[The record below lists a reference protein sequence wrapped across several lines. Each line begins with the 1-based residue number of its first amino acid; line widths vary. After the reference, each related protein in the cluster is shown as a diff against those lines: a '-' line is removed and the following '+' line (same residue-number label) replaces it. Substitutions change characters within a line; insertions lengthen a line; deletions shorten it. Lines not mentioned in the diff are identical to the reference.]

1 MDSASGAPF
10 LRVTGP
16 GGEPL
21 PWVVV
26 RAPVVTRAQH
36 VRLNQLADE
45 GCRFVGATSHLG
57 FPGAGFRDE
66 RDYGL
71 LCEGWLH
78 CFRDPDR
85 FLPPNGPRALV
96 SESDFTDPRRVD
108 PYRLGPYR
116 LGSHRCGPHRA
127 GPRPAP
133 RGLPPELVAD
143 VVHVSGAEPWRQ
155 RAKNWPLGAR
165 CLGRVAGETGLRV
178 LVVDAPPGADPRPG
192 VRLTGPLE
200 WPLLLAVI
208 AAARCLFVP
217 AVLDASPRV
226 LAEALCLDVP
236 VVVNRAILGGWQYVN
251 AFTGVFFDGV
261 DDVVPA
267 VLEAVGTAARPRT
280 WFMAHHGPARAGA
293 RVLRL
298 LRGLDPS
305 LPALSHV
312 LLAPDRDVPERAA
325 PGTR

>member
-1 MDSASGAPF
+1 MDLAAGAPF
-10 LRVTGP
+10 LRVTWP
-16 GGEPL
+16 GGEVL

-36 VRLNQLADE
+36 VRLNEFADE
-45 GCRFVGATSHLG
+45 GCRFVGATSYLG

-71 LCEGWLH
+71 LCEAWLH

-96 SESDFTDPRRVD
+96 SESDFTDPLRVD
-108 PYRLGPYR
+108 PRRVRRGPA
-116 LGSHRCGPHRA
+116 A
-127 GPRPAP
+127 G
-133 RGLPPELVAD
+133 GLPPELVAD

-155 RAKNWPLGAR
+155 RAKNWPLAAR
-165 CLGRVAGETGLRV
+165 CLRRLAAETGLRV
-178 LVVDAPPGADPRPG
+178 LVVDAPPGAGSLPG
-192 VRLTGPLE
+192 VGTTGPLE
-200 WPLLLAVI
+200 WPSLLAVI

-236 VVVNRAILGGWQYVN
+236 VVVNRSILGGWQYVN
-251 AFTGVFFDGV
+251 AFTGSFFDGV

-267 VLEAVGTAARPRT
+267 VLGVLGAAGGPRS
-280 WFMAHHGPARAGA
+280 WFTAHHGPVRAGA
-293 RVLRL
+293 RVLGL
-298 LRGLDPS
+298 LRSLDPS

-312 LLAPDRDVPERAA
+312 LLASDRGPRERSA

>member
-1 MDSASGAPF
+1 MDLTAGAPF

-16 GGEPL
+16 GGDVL
-21 PWVVV
+21 PWVVI

-36 VRLNQLADE
+36 VRLNHLADE
-45 GCRFVGATSHLG
+45 GCRFVGATSYLG
-57 FPGAGFRDE
+57 FPGPGFRDE

-71 LCEGWLH
+71 LCEAWLH

-85 FLPPNGPRALV
+85 FLPPNGPRVRV

-108 PYRLGPYR
+108 PLRTAR
-116 LGSHRCGPHRA
+116 V
-127 GPRPAP
+127 
-133 RGLPPELVAD
+133 LPTDLVAD

-155 RAKNWPLGAR
+155 RAKNWPLAAL
-165 CLGRVAGETGLRV
+165 CLRRLAEETGLRV
-178 LVVDAPPGADPRPG
+178 LVVDAPPGAESLPG
-192 VRLTGPLE
+192 VRSSGPLE
-200 WPLLLAVI
+200 WPSLLAVI
-208 AAARCLFVP
+208 ATARCLFVP

-251 AFTGVFFDGV
+251 AFTGAFFDGV

-267 VLEAVGTAARPRT
+267 VVDTIGAAGRPRS
-280 WFMAHHGPARAGA
+280 WFMAHHGPARAGG

-298 LRGLDPS
+298 LRSLDPS

-312 LLAPDRDVPERAA
+312 LLAPDQGPREPSLR
-325 PGTR
+325 GRC

>member
-1 MDSASGAPF
+1 MDLAAGAPF

-16 GGEPL
+16 GGDVL

-36 VRLNQLADE
+36 VRLRQLADE
-45 GCRFVGATSHLG
+45 GCRFVGATSYLG

-71 LCEGWLH
+71 LCEAWLH

-85 FLPPNGPRALV
+85 FLPPNGPRARV

-108 PYRLGPYR
+108 PG
-116 LGSHRCGPHRA
+116 RA
-127 GPRPAP
+127 ARA
-133 RGLPPELVAD
+133 LPPELVAD

-155 RAKNWPLGAR
+155 RAKNWPLAAR
-165 CLGRVAGETGLRV
+165 CLRRLAEKTDLRI
-178 LVVDAPPGADPRPG
+178 LVVDAPPSAESLPG
-192 VRLTGPLE
+192 VTPTGPLP
-200 WPLLLAVI
+200 WPTVLAVI
-208 AAARCLFVP
+208 AAARCLFVA

-236 VVVNRAILGGWQYVN
+236 VVVNRSILGGWQYVN
-251 AFTGVFFDGV
+251 PFTGVFFDGV

-267 VLEAVGTAARPRT
+267 VLEAVGAPGRPRS
-280 WFMAHHGPARAGA
+280 WFMAHHGPTRAGA

-298 LRGLDPS
+298 LRSLDPS
-305 LPALSHV
+305 LPALTHV
-312 LLAPDRDVPERAA
+312 LLASDRGPQEHAV

>member
-1 MDSASGAPF
+1 MDLAAGAPF

-16 GGEPL
+16 GGEEL

-36 VRLNQLADE
+36 VRLNRLADE
-45 GCRFVGATSHLG
+45 GCRFVGATSYLG

-71 LCEGWLH
+71 LCEAWLH

-85 FLPPNGPRALV
+85 FLPPNGPRVLV
-96 SESDFTDPRRVD
+96 SESDFTDPLRVD
-108 PYRLGPYR
+108 ARLV
-116 LGSHRCGPHRA
+116 HRRPVTRA
-127 GPRPAP
+127 
-133 RGLPPELVAD
+133 LPPEPVAD

-155 RAKNWPLGAR
+155 QAKNWPLAAR
-165 CLGRVAGETGLRV
+165 CLRRLAAETGLRV
-178 LVVDAPPGADPRPG
+178 LVVDAPPGAESLPG
-192 VRLTGPLE
+192 VRSSGPLE
-200 WPLLLAVI
+200 WPELLAVI

-236 VVVNRAILGGWQYVN
+236 VVVNREILGGWQYVN
-251 AFTGVFFDGV
+251 AFTGAFFDGV

-267 VLEAVGTAARPRT
+267 VLETIGAAGGPRS

-298 LRGLDPS
+298 LRSLDSS

-312 LLAPDRDVPERAA
+312 LLAPDRGPREHAP

>member
-1 MDSASGAPF
+1 MDLASGAPF

-16 GGEPL
+16 GGEAL

-26 RAPVVTRAQH
+26 RAPVVTHAQH
-36 VRLNQLADE
+36 ARLSRLAGE
-45 GCRFVGATSHLG
+45 GCRFVGATSYLG
-57 FPGAGFRDE
+57 FPGAEFRDE

-71 LCEGWLH
+71 LCEAWLH

-85 FLPPNGPRALV
+85 FLPPNGPRLLV
-96 SESDFTDPRRVD
+96 SESDFTDPLRVD
-108 PYRLGPYR
+108 PRRVGLGP
-116 LGSHRCGPHRA
+116 
-127 GPRPAP
+127 AP
-133 RGLPPELVAD
+133 GALSPEPVAD

-155 RAKNWPLGAR
+155 RAKNWPLAAR
-165 CLGRVAGETGLRV
+165 CLRRLAEETGLRI
-178 LVVDAPPGADPRPG
+178 LVVDAPPGAEPPPG
-192 VRLTGPLE
+192 VTLTGPLE

-208 AAARCLFVP
+208 SAARCLFVP

-251 AFTGVFFDGV
+251 PFTGVFFDGE

-267 VLEAVGTAARPRT
+267 VLEAMGGTGRPRS

-293 RVLRL
+293 RVFRL
-298 LRGLDPS
+298 LRALDPS

-312 LLAPDRDVPERAA
+312 LLAPDRDLPRSAA

>member
-1 MDSASGAPF
+1 MDLSAGAPF
-10 LRVTGP
+10 LRVTRP
-16 GGEPL
+16 CGEVL

-36 VRLNQLADE
+36 VRLNQLAAE
-45 GCRFVGATSHLG
+45 GCRFAGATSCLG

-71 LCEGWLH
+71 LCEAWLH

-85 FLPPNGPRALV
+85 FLPPNGSRARV
-96 SESDFTDPRRVD
+96 SESDFTDPLRVD
-108 PYRLGPYR
+108 PRLAAR
-116 LGSHRCGPHRA
+116 T
-127 GPRPAP
+127 
-133 RGLPPELVAD
+133 LPPELVAD

-155 RAKNWPLGAR
+155 RAKNWPLAAR
-165 CLGRVAGETGLRV
+165 CLRRLAEEAHLRI
-178 LVVDAPPGADPRPG
+178 LVVDAPPGAEPLPG

-236 VVVNRAILGGWQYVN
+236 VVVNQAILGGWQYVN
-251 AFTGVFFDGV
+251 PFTGIFFGGE

-267 VLEAVGTAARPRT
+267 VLEVVAAARRPRA
-280 WFMAHHGPARAGA
+280 WFMAHHGPVRAGA

-298 LRGLDPS
+298 LRPLDS
-305 LPALSHV
+305 ALPALTHV
-312 LLAPDRDVPERAA
+312 LLASDRGGWERAV

>member
-1 MDSASGAPF
+1 MDLAAGAPF

-16 GGEPL
+16 GGQPL

-36 VRLNQLADE
+36 VRLHDLADE

-85 FLPPNGPRALV
+85 FLPPNGPRVLV
-96 SESDFTDPRRVD
+96 SESDFTDPLRVD
-108 PYRLGPYR
+108 PRR
-116 LGSHRCGPHRA
+116 IHRRRVAHA
-127 GPRPAP
+127 LPA
-133 RGLPPELVAD
+133 ELVAD

-155 RAKNWPLGAR
+155 EAKNWPLAAR
-165 CLGRVAGETGLRV
+165 CLRRLAAETGLRV
-178 LVVDAPPGADPRPG
+178 LVVDAPPGAGSLPG
-192 VRLTGPLE
+192 VRSSGPLE
-200 WPLLLAVI
+200 WPSLLAVI

-236 VVVNRAILGGWQYVN
+236 VVVNRSILGGWQYVN
-251 AFTGVFFDGV
+251 AFTGAFFDGV

-267 VLEAVGTAARPRT
+267 VLGTIGAAGGPRS
-280 WFMAHHGPARAGA
+280 WFTAHHGPARAGT

-298 LRGLDPS
+298 LRSLDPS

-312 LLAPDRDVPERAA
+312 LLAPDPGPPKRSA

>member
-1 MDSASGAPF
+1 MTRPC
-10 LRVTGP
+10 
-16 GGEPL
+16 GEVL

-36 VRLNQLADE
+36 VRLNQLAAE
-45 GCRFVGATSHLG
+45 GCRFAGATSCLG

-71 LCEGWLH
+71 LCEAWLH

-85 FLPPNGPRALV
+85 FLPPNGSRARV
-96 SESDFTDPRRVD
+96 SESDFTDPLRVD
-108 PYRLGPYR
+108 PLLAART
-116 LGSHRCGPHRA
+116 
-127 GPRPAP
+127 
-133 RGLPPELVAD
+133 LPPELVAD

-155 RAKNWPLGAR
+155 RAKNWPLAAR
-165 CLGRVAGETGLRV
+165 CLRRLAEEAHLRI
-178 LVVDAPPGADPRPG
+178 LVVDAPPGAEPLPG

-236 VVVNRAILGGWQYVN
+236 VVVNQAILGGWQYVN
-251 AFTGVFFDGV
+251 PFTGIFFGGE

-267 VLEAVGTAARPRT
+267 VLEVVAAARRPRA
-280 WFMAHHGPARAGA
+280 WFMAHHGPVRAGA

-298 LRGLDPS
+298 LRPLDS
-305 LPALSHV
+305 ALPALTHV
-312 LLAPDRDVPERAA
+312 LLASDRGGWERAV

>member
-1 MDSASGAPF
+1 MDLSAGAPF
-10 LRVTGP
+10 LRVTRP
-16 GGEPL
+16 CGEVL

-36 VRLNQLADE
+36 VRLNQLAAE
-45 GCRFVGATSHLG
+45 GCRFAGATSCLG

-71 LCEGWLH
+71 LCEAWLH

-85 FLPPNGPRALV
+85 FLPPNGSRARV
-96 SESDFTDPRRVD
+96 SESDFTDPLRVD
-108 PYRLGPYR
+108 PRLAAR
-116 LGSHRCGPHRA
+116 T
-127 GPRPAP
+127 
-133 RGLPPELVAD
+133 LPPELVAD

-155 RAKNWPLGAR
+155 RAKNWPLAAR
-165 CLGRVAGETGLRV
+165 CLRRLAEEAHLRI
-178 LVVDAPPGADPRPG
+178 LVVDAPPGAEPLPG

-236 VVVNRAILGGWQYVN
+236 VVVNQAILGGWQYVN
-251 AFTGVFFDGV
+251 PFTGIFFGGE

-267 VLEAVGTAARPRT
+267 VLEVVAAARRPRA
-280 WFMAHHGPARAGA
+280 WFMAHHGPVRAGA

-298 LRGLDPS
+298 LRPLDS
-305 LPALSHV
+305 ALPALTHV
-312 LLAPDRDVPERAA
+312 LLASDGGGWERAV

>member
-1 MDSASGAPF
+1 
-10 LRVTGP
+10 VTDP
-16 GGEPL
+16 GGDVL

-36 VRLNQLADE
+36 ARLRRLADE
-45 GCRFVGATSHLG
+45 GCRFVGATSYLG

-71 LCEGWLH
+71 LCEAWLH

-85 FLPPNGPRALV
+85 FLPPNGPRARV
-96 SESDFTDPRRVD
+96 SESDFTDPRRID
-108 PYRLGPYR
+108 PR
-116 LGSHRCGPHRA
+116 RA
-127 GPRPAP
+127 VQA
-133 RGLPPELVAD
+133 LPPELVAD

-155 RAKNWPLGAR
+155 RAKNWPLAAR
-165 CLGRVAGETGLRV
+165 CLRRLAEETDLRI
-178 LVVDAPPGADPRPG
+178 LVIDAPPDAESLPG
-192 VRLTGPLE
+192 VRPTGPLP
-200 WPLLLAVI
+200 WTMVLAVI

-236 VVVNRAILGGWQYVN
+236 VVVNRSILGGWQYVN
-251 AFTGVFFDGV
+251 PFTGVFFDGL

-267 VLEAVGTAARPRT
+267 VLEAVGTPGRPRS

-298 LRGLDPS
+298 LRSLDPS
-305 LPALSHV
+305 LPALTHV
-312 LLAPDRDVPERAA
+312 LLAPDRGPQEHAV

>member
-1 MDSASGAPF
+1 MDLAAGAPF
-10 LRVTGP
+10 LRVSGP
-16 GGEPL
+16 GGEVL
-21 PWVVV
+21 PWAVV

-36 VRLNQLADE
+36 VRLNELADE
-45 GCRFVGATSHLG
+45 GCRFVGATSYLG

-71 LCEGWLH
+71 LCEAWLH
-78 CFRDPDR
+78 CFREPDR
-85 FLPPNGPRALV
+85 FLPANGPRLLV
-96 SESDFTDPRRVD
+96 SESDFIDPLRVDPRRVRRT
-108 PYRLGPYR
+108 PAA
-116 LGSHRCGPHRA
+116 RA
-127 GPRPAP
+127 LTTEP
-133 RGLPPELVAD
+133 VAD

-155 RAKNWPLGAR
+155 RAKNWPLAAR
-165 CLGRVAGETGLRV
+165 CLRRLAAETGLRV
-178 LVVDAPPGADPRPG
+178 LVVDAPPGAGSLPG
-192 VRLTGPLE
+192 VRTSGPLE
-200 WPLLLAVI
+200 WSALLAVI

-236 VVVNRAILGGWQYVN
+236 VVVNRSILGGWQYVN
-251 AFTGVFFDGV
+251 AFTGTFFDGV

-267 VLEAVGTAARPRT
+267 VLGAVGTTVGPRS
-280 WFMAHHGPARAGA
+280 WFTAHHGPARAGA

-298 LRGLDPS
+298 LRSLDPS

-312 LLAPDRDVPERAA
+312 LLVPDRGVSGHAV

>member
-1 MDSASGAPF
+1 VDLSAGAPF
-10 LRVTGP
+10 LRVTRP
-16 GGEPL
+16 CGEVL

-36 VRLNQLADE
+36 VRLNQLAAE
-45 GCRFVGATSHLG
+45 GCRFAGATSCLG

-71 LCEGWLH
+71 LCEAWLH

-85 FLPPNGPRALV
+85 FLPPNGSRARV
-96 SESDFTDPRRVD
+96 SESDFTDPLRVD
-108 PYRLGPYR
+108 PRLAAR
-116 LGSHRCGPHRA
+116 T
-127 GPRPAP
+127 
-133 RGLPPELVAD
+133 LPPELVAD

-155 RAKNWPLGAR
+155 RAKNWPLAAR
-165 CLGRVAGETGLRV
+165 CLRRLAEEAHLRI
-178 LVVDAPPGADPRPG
+178 LVVDAPPGAEPLPG

-236 VVVNRAILGGWQYVN
+236 VVVNQAILGGWQYVN
-251 AFTGVFFDGV
+251 PFTGIFFGGE

-267 VLEAVGTAARPRT
+267 FLEVVAAARRPRA
-280 WFMAHHGPARAGA
+280 WFMAHHGPVRAGA

-298 LRGLDPS
+298 LRPLDS
-305 LPALSHV
+305 ALPALTHV
-312 LLAPDRDVPERAA
+312 LLASDRGGWERAV

>member
-1 MDSASGAPF
+1 MTRPC
-10 LRVTGP
+10 
-16 GGEPL
+16 GEVL

-36 VRLNQLADE
+36 VRLNQLAAE
-45 GCRFVGATSHLG
+45 GCRFAGATSCLG

-71 LCEGWLH
+71 LCEAWLH

-85 FLPPNGPRALV
+85 FLPPNGSRARV
-96 SESDFTDPRRVD
+96 SESDFTDPLRVD
-108 PYRLGPYR
+108 PRLAAR
-116 LGSHRCGPHRA
+116 T
-127 GPRPAP
+127 
-133 RGLPPELVAD
+133 LPPELVAD

-155 RAKNWPLGAR
+155 RAKNWPLAAR
-165 CLGRVAGETGLRV
+165 CLRRLAEEAHLRI
-178 LVVDAPPGADPRPG
+178 LVVDAPPGAEPLPG

-236 VVVNRAILGGWQYVN
+236 VVVNQAILGGWQYVN
-251 AFTGVFFDGV
+251 PFTGIFFGGE

-267 VLEAVGTAARPRT
+267 VLEVVAAARRPRA
-280 WFMAHHGPARAGA
+280 WFMAHHGPVRAGA

-298 LRGLDPS
+298 LRPLDS
-305 LPALSHV
+305 ALPALTHV
-312 LLAPDRDVPERAA
+312 LLASDRGGWERAV